1 MIIIEK
7 EKEIE
12 GFENYIICTD
22 GTVHNKKGH
31 NISRWKDNVGYLQ
44 VKLSKEGKWYYK
56 RVHRLVAEAFIPN
69 PHNLKQVNHIDGDK
83 TNNEVSNLEWIDN
96 KNNTQHGYDN
106 NLYHSKHR
114 NIKIEVYD
122 KITHQL
128 INTYKSI
135 RETANELNIN
145 RKTLSRILFDN
156 KENNYDYD
164 FKAII

>member
-1 MIIIEK
+1 MIII

-69 PHNLKQVNHIDGDK
+69 PNNLKQVNHIDGDK

-145 RKTLSRILFDN
+145 RKTLSRILFDD

>member
-1 MIIIEK
+1 MIII

>member
-1 MIIIEK
+1 MEK
-7 EKEIE
+7 PIKD
-12 GFENYIICTD
+12 FENYTITSEGKVLNSKRKELSI
-22 GTVHNKKGH
+22 
-31 NISRWKDNVGYLQ
+31 WKDNVGYLQ
-44 VKLSKEGKWYYK
+44 VILYKNNKKYYK
-56 RVHRLVAEAFIPN
+56 RIHRLVAEAFIPN
-69 PHNLKQVNHIDGDK
+69 PTNLPQVNHINGDK
-83 TNNEVSNLEWIDN
+83 TKNTVDNLEWIDN

-128 INTYKSI
+128 IDTYKSI